1 MNGNCHFLFGAALST
16 AAVMNL
22 EQINSYLPN
31 VTATPETAT
40 LLILGGLIGS
50 IIPDIDSS
58 TSYIGKLA
66 HPISKY
72 INKISKCFGKEKE
85 YHRGI
90 LHDPTLYIA
99 GLVLSYLY
107 FPPVI
112 GLFLGCLSHLF
123 LDMFNP
129 AGISLFLGASRLS
142 VAGIKSGSKFSI
154 AFTWGLTLSVLA
166 IGGFF
171 KFVQVN

>member
-22 EQINSYLPN
+22 ELINSYLPN
-31 VTATPETAT
+31 ISATPETAT
-40 LLILGGLIGS
+40 LFILGGLVGS
-50 IIPDIDSS
+50 IFPDIDSS

-66 HPISKY
+66 YPISRY
-72 INKISKCFGKEKE
+72 INKVSKCFGKEKE

-99 GLVLSYLY
+99 GLVLSYL
-107 FPPVI
+107 FFSPIV

-142 VAGIKSGSKFSI
+142 LAGIKSGSKFSI
-154 AFTWGLTLSVLA
+154 AFTWGMTFFVLA
-166 IGGFF
+166 FGGLL
-171 KFVQVN
+171 KYL